1 MAEEGDHDDRRF
13 RARMLQRWR
22 FSVVMAFASG
32 VMVTMVAYPRI
43 SPCAD
48 LHKVAAAA
56 AARCPACPACVAG
69 PTDSMIQSAVN
80 AAVSRCPT
88 CPRCP
93 DFPSCPQC
101 PATQNC
107 PPAPACPTVSCPA
120 GVTPQLKEPDAV
132 VAARH
137 RDQML
142 SRGVG
147 ANIIECSAD
156 AKDDSCRMCAIAHC
170 LGGGPFAA
178 KCMLR
183 RRTHASPRPSLS
195 QCMLRRRT
203 IAAPPPSLLSL
214 SLSLTHSLAHAHI
227 PPESSSLPPPR
238 ASMAHAG
245 RRRTVTR
252 FSSRRV

>member
-1 MAEEGDHDDRRF
+1 MSEYERLTMAEEGDHDDRRF

-22 FSVVMAFASG
+22 FSVVLAFASG

-178 KCMLR
+178 KCMSSIPLSM
-183 RRTHASPRPSLS
+183 HAATAHACSPSY
-195 QCMLRRRT
+195 
-203 IAAPPPSLLSL
+203 IPPL
-214 SLSLTHSLAHAHI
+214 SLAHTRARAHPASI
-227 PPESSSLPPPR
+227 ILPPPPR

>member
-156 AKDDSCRMCAIAHC
+156 AKDDSCRMCVRATRTAWAAAHSLQNAC
-170 LGGGPFAA
+170 CDGARMHPLV
-178 KCMLR
+178 
-183 RRTHASPRPSLS
+183 HPSLNA
-195 QCMLRRRT
+195 CCDGARMHPLVH
-203 IAAPPPSLLSL
+203 P
-214 SLSLTHSLAHAHI
+214 
-227 PPESSSLPPPR
+227 SSLP
-238 ASMAHAG
+238 
-245 RRRTVTR
+245 RTH
-252 FSSRRV
+252 

>member
-1 MAEEGDHDDRRF
+1 MSEYERLTMAEEGDHDDRRF

-156 AKDDSCRMCAIAHC
+156 AKDDSCRMCARTAWAAAHSLQNAC
-170 LGGGPFAA
+170 CDGARMHPLLWSLAGVPTTAHICTPLLHPLPPHTLA
-178 KCMLR
+178 
-183 RRTHASPRPSLS
+183 RTHLPPDFPPSPPSPRL
-195 QCMLRRRT
+195 
-203 IAAPPPSLLSL
+203 APQ
-214 SLSLTHSLAHAHI
+214 
-227 PPESSSLPPPR
+227 
-238 ASMAHAG
+238 
-245 RRRTVTR
+245 
-252 FSSRRV
+252 

>member
-101 PATQNC
+101 PAMQNC

-156 AKDDSCRMCAIAHC
+156 AKDDSCRMCARARALPGRRPIRCKMHAATAHAC
-170 LGGGPFAA
+170 IPSSIPLSMHAA
-178 KCMLR
+178 TAHACSPSSIPPLSH
-183 RRTHASPRPSLS
+183 TH
-195 QCMLRRRT
+195 
-203 IAAPPPSLLSL
+203 
-214 SLSLTHSLAHAHI
+214 THAHAHI
-227 PPESSSLPPPR
+227 PPQSSSLPPPR